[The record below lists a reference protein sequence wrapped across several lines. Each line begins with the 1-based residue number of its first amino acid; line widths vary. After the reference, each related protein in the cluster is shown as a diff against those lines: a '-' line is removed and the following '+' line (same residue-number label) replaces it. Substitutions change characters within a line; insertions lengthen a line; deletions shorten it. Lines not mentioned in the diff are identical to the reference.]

1 MVHIQTK
8 SAACKIVVFSLNQNG
23 PISAAKMKKS
33 PCLNQERNMY
43 KSKIMDSILARGDS
57 LKLDKSL
64 NDGFLSNKQPLFNS
78 QEGLG

>member
-57 LKLDKSL
+57 LKLDKVL
-64 NDGFLSNKQPLFNS
+64 MMDFCPTNS
-78 QEGLG
+78 RFSIHKNLG